1 MAEWTISIVL
11 WLLAGYFV
19 YFLSWVGQIMYFLIN
34 MKGMKESQK
43 ASITDT

>member
-11 WLLAGYFV
+11 WLLAGSFIYV
-19 YFLSWVGQIMYFLIN
+19 LSWVSQLVYSLIN
-34 MKGMKESQK
+34 TKGMKEGLK